1 MSGTRQSDIA
11 IVAERLFGSRGYH
24 ATTMREVARE
34 LDMKAGS
41 LYAHIDSKE
50 AVLADIV
57 ERAADAFDAAI
68 SPVAS
73 SDEPADIRLR
83 AAIRAHL
90 GVIAASRSAAAVY
103 FDEWRHLSEPQ
114 AARITRRRDR
124 YEAVWRGIIADGM
137 ARGCFASGD
146 ARMAALVCLSAC
158 NWTYQWLD
166 PAGPMKIGAV
176 AEAFAG
182 ILLGGLIHGE
192 EAAGVTKELER
203 SRGC

>member
-1 MSGTRQSDIA
+1 MSGTRQIDIA
-11 IVAERLFGSRGYH
+11 IVAERLFAARGYY

-50 AVLADIV
+50 ALLAEIV

-68 SPVAS
+68 AALAHSK
-73 SDEPADIRLR
+73 EPAEIRLR

-103 FDEWRHLSEPQ
+103 FNEWRHLSEPH
-114 AARITRRRDR
+114 AARITQRRDR

-137 ARGCFASGD
+137 ARGSFAPGD
-146 ARMAALVCLSAC
+146 ARMAARVCLSAC
-158 NWTYQWLD
+158 NWSYQWLD
-166 PAGPMKIGAV
+166 PAGPMKVGAV

-182 ILLGGLIHGE
+182 ILLGGLVHGE
-192 EAAGVTKELER
+192 LAGISTEQQ
-203 SRGC
+203 